1 MRKLL
6 LATLMVAV
14 LAFGVA
20 AVTTDNATSVFTVG
34 NDEIAVLDVYGT
46 AGNLLLVAPASG
58 GDTPPAV
65 SDNTTYL
72 QYTVVVIS
80 AATKKITAQITT
92 GSLPAGTLLKITTI
106 PDVGGLEGTAVSATS
121 VTTVSAANV
130 VTLIPSCATGTGV
143 TDGAQVTWE
152 LSVNAIASMASTT
165 AASITI
171 TYILTDT
178 A

>member
-1 MRKLL
+1 MKRLL
-6 LATLMVAV
+6 LASLMVAV
-14 LAFGVA
+14 FAFGVA
-20 AVTTDNATSVFTVG
+20 AVTTDSATSSFTVG
-34 NDEIAVLDVYGT
+34 NNEIAVLDVYGT
-46 AGNLLLVAPASG
+46 AGNLLLVAPATG
-58 GDTPPAV
+58 GANIAAV

-92 GSLPAGTLLKITTI
+92 GTLPAGTLLKATTAPVSLQGTLQANI
-106 PDVGGLEGTAVSATS
+106 PISTG
-121 VTTVSAANV
+121 SAANV
-130 VTLIPSCATGTGV
+130 VTLIPSCATGVGA

-152 LSVNAIASMASTT
+152 LSVDAIASMVSTA

-178 A
+178 

>member
-1 MRKLL
+1 MKKLL
-6 LATLMVAV
+6 LASLMVAV

-20 AVTTDNATSVFTVG
+20 AVTTDDATSSFTVG
-34 NDEIAVLDVYGT
+34 NNEIAVLDVYGT
-46 AGNLLLVAPASG
+46 AGNLLLVAPTSG

-92 GSLPAGTLLKITTI
+92 NSLPAGTLLKATTAPAGSQGTLQANISITT
-106 PDVGGLEGTAVSATS
+106 G
-121 VTTVSAANV
+121 AAADV
-130 VTLIPSCATGTGV
+130 VTAIPSCATGVGA

-152 LSVNAIASMASTT
+152 LSVDAIASMVSTT

-178 A
+178 